1 MITKPLKVSSSTLLS
16 SVLVPSEIEFLTFQ
30 LITSKLSVYRISGAV
45 NITAPDKV
53 NESAGYKVVLRRRY

>member
-16 SVLVPSEIEFLTFQ
+16 SVLVPSEIKFLTFQ

-45 NITAPDKV
+45 NIIAPDKV
-53 NESAGYKVVLRRRY
+53 NESAGYKVVLRLRY